1 MRSSGTLKRV
11 ESKEDRERQQEV
23 ELKIVEQ
30 ARAESREEVAA
41 LEEMKQHV
49 REAFLSGAAAT
60 EEDFERCWPELRN
73 EMFRQRAHHGM
84 VRGLRVA
91 GE

>member
-1 MRSSGTLKRV
+1 MHSSGTHKKV
-11 ESKEDRERQQEV
+11 ESKEERQQQQEA
-23 ELKIVEQ
+23 ELKVVER

-41 LEEMKQHV
+41 LEEMKQHA
-49 REAFLSGAAAT
+49 RAAFLIGAAAT

-84 VRGLRVA
+84 VRSMSG
-91 GE
+91 

>member
-1 MRSSGTLKRV
+1 MRSSGAPKRV
-11 ESKEDRERQQEV
+11 ESKEERERQQEA